1 MPPDGDTGWGV
12 PRFDAHR
19 ARELRILE
27 DGWTA
32 PEQEIAPNRR
42 TPQAG
47 KRNGKGVGA
56 LPSDVERIVE
66 WIRAQ
71 VAAAGK
77 SAGVVGLSGGI
88 DSATVAALAKRALG
102 DSAYGVIL
110 PCESDPQD
118 AEDAKLLASAIG
130 MTYRT
135 VDLTQTYLQ
144 LRETLQLPKD
154 ASRLALANIK
164 PRLRMIAVYAEAA
177 LHNALVLGTGNRA
190 ELEIGYFTKFGDG
203 GVDLEPIGGYLKREV
218 RQLARELGVPAHVIE
233 RQPSAGLW
241 EGQTDETEMGM
252 SYAELDEYLATGKGS
267 PVVSGLVE
275 TLRQQSAHKRRPPL
289 IFPR

>member
-1 MPPDGDTGWGV
+1 M
-12 PRFDAHR
+12 
-19 ARELRILE
+19 
-27 DGWTA
+27 
-32 PEQEIAPNRR
+32 
-42 TPQAG
+42 
-47 KRNGKGVGA
+47 
-56 LPSDVERIVE
+56 PSDVERIVE